1 MKAENIVKNKRNGR
15 NKNGRLYKTRTDSS
29 SSTAVHFSKSS
40 VKTVE
45 DAICSSSSIASMPSI
60 FQKTSVKT
68 SEKTSEKAPEKTS
81 VKTVENAICS
91 IPSMPSIAVH
101 FPKAPENKQ

>member
-1 MKAENIVKNKRNGR
+1 
-15 NKNGRLYKTRTDSS
+15 
-29 SSTAVHFSKSS
+29 
-40 VKTVE
+40 
-45 DAICSSSSIASMPSI
+45 
-60 FQKTSVKT
+60 
-68 SEKTSEKAPEKTS
+68 